1 MSIGLEE
8 EKKLKTEK
16 INQKEEKTTSPSSSS
31 PGAITMQSL
40 SPLHTSSSPTPQPEV
55 FDSSSDNAMSER
67 KEVADMR
74 PDKTAK
80 VFLHVKEKRQL
91 DTLTTSISDSIR
103 NANPKNSLKTNSY
116 ATGFLVNTNPTL
128 KGKEH
133 SVMQSIEEAL
143 EQQWHNVET
152 NIAQVYEE
160 SEKQDSLGK
169 SVTVYDNENK
179 ESHSNLSNNNNNN
192 PFIIRVKFWQA
203 HNTAWLNVYNEFVKA
218 WIENIK
224 LTQTIYE
231 QLIQHSMPSKN

>member
-1 MSIGLEE
+1 MSTGLEE

-16 INQKEEKTTSPSSSS
+16 INQKEEKTTSPSSS

-40 SPLHTSSSPTPQPEV
+40 SSLHTSSSPTPQPEV

-91 DTLTTSISDSIR
+91 DPISTSINNSIKKTDSENIL
-103 NANPKNSLKTNSY
+103 NTNSY

-218 WIENIK
+218 WIDNIK
-224 LTQTIYE
+224 LTRTIYE